1 MKKILF
7 ITAFLWSSLGTLVES
22 WAQDTL
28 PVIVSDSIASD
39 TLAPV
44 LRWPE
49 NVTVRLDSL
58 MNEPLL
64 KKTQLGLLVYDLTA
78 DSAIYKQGERQTLRP
93 ASTMKLV
100 TAITAIDKL
109 GGSYQFR
116 TSLYYSGLIE
126 RNILRGNL
134 YCVGG
139 MDPRF
144 NNDDMRAFAESIQ
157 KMGIDTICGR
167 LIADTSMKDD
177 TRLGE
182 GWCWDD
188 DNPSLTPLLIGKKD
202 MFMERLRQEL
212 NDVGIAVVDNEEA
225 IANNKTKNRPLIHLC
240 SRFHSLDQV
249 LMRMLKE
256 SDNLYAESVLYQ
268 IAAAGGIK
276 NATATHARQWIHKL
290 ITRIGLNPGDYKFA
304 DGSGLSLYN
313 YVSAELMVSLLRYAY
328 HNQNIF
334 GHLYPALPIAGV
346 DGTLEKRMKGAF
358 TNGNVR
364 AKTGTLTGMPSPSS
378 IRGYCETPADERF
391 RIRFAQLCANRK
403 DTKIPASEAG
413 IYYV

>member
-39 TLAPV
+39 TIAPV

-78 DSAIYKQGERQTLRP
+78 DSAIYKLGERQTLRP

-134 YCVGG
+134 YCLGG

-144 NNDDMRAFAESIQ
+144 NNDDMRAFA
-157 KMGIDTICGR
+157 
-167 LIADTSMKDD
+167 
-177 TRLGE
+177 
-182 GWCWDD
+182 
-188 DNPSLTPLLIGKKD
+188 
-202 MFMERLRQEL
+202 
-212 NDVGIAVVDNEEA
+212 
-225 IANNKTKNRPLIHLC
+225 
-240 SRFHSLDQV
+240 
-249 LMRMLKE
+249 
-256 SDNLYAESVLYQ
+256 
-268 IAAAGGIK
+268 
-276 NATATHARQWIHKL
+276 
-290 ITRIGLNPGDYKFA
+290 
-304 DGSGLSLYN
+304 
-313 YVSAELMVSLLRYAY
+313 
-328 HNQNIF
+328 
-334 GHLYPALPIAGV
+334 
-346 DGTLEKRMKGAF
+346 
-358 TNGNVR
+358 
-364 AKTGTLTGMPSPSS
+364 
-378 IRGYCETPADERF
+378 
-391 RIRFAQLCANRK
+391 
-403 DTKIPASEAG
+403 
-413 IYYV
+413 

>member
-7 ITAFLWSSLGTLVES
+7 ITAFLWGSLGTLVES

-28 PVIVSDSIASD
+28 PVIVSDTIVSD
-39 TLAPV
+39 TIAPV

-182 GWCWDD
+182 GW
-188 DNPSLTPLLIGKKD
+188 
-202 MFMERLRQEL
+202 
-212 NDVGIAVVDNEEA
+212 
-225 IANNKTKNRPLIHLC
+225 
-240 SRFHSLDQV
+240 
-249 LMRMLKE
+249 
-256 SDNLYAESVLYQ
+256 
-268 IAAAGGIK
+268 
-276 NATATHARQWIHKL
+276 
-290 ITRIGLNPGDYKFA
+290 
-304 DGSGLSLYN
+304 
-313 YVSAELMVSLLRYAY
+313 
-328 HNQNIF
+328 
-334 GHLYPALPIAGV
+334 
-346 DGTLEKRMKGAF
+346 
-358 TNGNVR
+358 
-364 AKTGTLTGMPSPSS
+364 
-378 IRGYCETPADERF
+378 
-391 RIRFAQLCANRK
+391 
-403 DTKIPASEAG
+403 
-413 IYYV
+413 